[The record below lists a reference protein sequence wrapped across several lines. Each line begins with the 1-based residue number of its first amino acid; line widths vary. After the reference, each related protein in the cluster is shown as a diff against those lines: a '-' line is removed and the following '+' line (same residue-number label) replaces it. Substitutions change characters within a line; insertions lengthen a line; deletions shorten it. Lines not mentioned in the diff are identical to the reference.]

1 MEVTIGWKRDEQKD
15 VKRGEGNEKQN
26 YSNLVTAV

>member
-1 MEVTIGWKRDEQKD
+1 MGATIGWKRDEQED

-26 YSNLVTAV
+26 YSNVVTAV